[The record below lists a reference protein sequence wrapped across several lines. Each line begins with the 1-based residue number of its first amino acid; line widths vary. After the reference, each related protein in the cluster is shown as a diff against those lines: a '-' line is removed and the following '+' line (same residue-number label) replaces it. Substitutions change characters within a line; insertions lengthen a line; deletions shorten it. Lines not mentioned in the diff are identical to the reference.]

1 MNRNVFDCSILVFYF
16 CVSVLFNNVYFS
28 KHRIKYYRTKH
39 KVDTKAALY

>member
-28 KHRIKYYRTKH
+28 NMELNTTEPSTK
-39 KVDTKAALY
+39 